1 MLATSSPMP
10 ERALSTDRLAGQ
22 NGGALTPDVQVVSD
36 EIAAGRG
43 GRLPAPFAMLIHA
56 PDVARAY
63 EACSQA
69 LNHGALP
76 ARLVELAFLMQARA
90 TGCRY
95 LWGNHL
101 AKARQAGLDESII
114 VALGEGR
121 PPDMADDE
129 LASGWRFL
137 HALLS
142 THRVPDADYDD
153 LRHRFGMRGVA
164 ELVAICGYAGSIA
177 MLLNV
182 RQMPWAGPCPA
193 WPEPSSGLST

>member
-1 MLATSSPMP
+1 MP
-10 ERALSTDRLAGQ
+10 EHPLSTDRLAGQ
-22 NGGALTPDVQVVSD
+22 GGCALTPDAQAVSD

-43 GRLPAPFAMLIHA
+43 GRLPAPFAVLIHA

-63 EACSQA
+63 EACSWA
-69 LNHGALP
+69 LNHGVLP
-76 ARLVELAFLMQARA
+76 ARLIELAFLMQARA
-90 TGCRY
+90 AGCRY

-114 VALGEGR
+114 SALGEGR
-121 PPDMADDE
+121 PPVTADDD

-153 LRHRFGMRGVA
+153 LLRRFGMRGVA
-164 ELVAICGYAGSIA
+164 ELVAVCGYAGAIA

-182 RQMPWAGPCPA
+182 RQMPWTEPCPS
-193 WPEPSSGLST
+193 WPQPSSDIST